1 MPPSPALRCSPGRE
15 MRAESHK
22 RGRSLE
28 GGLLF
33 REKDDDLA
41 LFKEMQTRER
51 DNFLLQSD
59 DDIEDVFSTKLKH
72 FSDFKLGI
80 SIPARGESSDLLNA
94 DGEKN
99 DYEWLIT
106 PPDTPLF
113 PSLDDETPPANVVP
127 RGRPRSQPISI
138 SRSSTMEKSYRS
150 SRGSASP
157 SRSSPSPRSGN
168 SAAQSR
174 GRPSSARHA
183 SPTPSLRNATPP
195 QRPSTPPSK
204 TSTSAPRSSTPTS
217 RRISGGFSTTGGS
230 GVRGTSPV
238 KTSRGNSASPKIK
251 AWQANIPGFSTEVP
265 PNLRTSLADR
275 PASYVRGSS
284 PASRNSRQS
293 VSPTASRSVASSY
306 SHDRDHFSSHSK
318 GSVASSGD
326 DDMDS
331 LQSIQ
336 VGSLDRST
344 LSKVGASPNRRSLVS
359 PRKKVVSSVS
369 APKKSFDSA
378 LRQMDH
384 RKAPQNMFRPLLS
397 SVPSSTFYVGK
408 AGSMHHS
415 MVSRNSPVT
424 TSSNAS
430 SDHGTGPVLD
440 TEGTD
445 QIRDDMTC
453 ESGGGI
459 YATVDEEIFEFDRGD
474 TANEDTGSEIYAAHQ
489 SLNIPVSDFDVVT
502 IVESGHPNAEDSCQ
516 DSAIENVT
524 AASEV
529 DGFRDLVPCS
539 ICGCRYDASELV
551 ENEENLC
558 PKCRKKETI
567 FLEAD
572 MVVAEDFTLTPI
584 DTPDKHKN
592 SGQVKLPM
600 AECELQEVIDVDEP
614 TVLLGEEI
622 VHQSESFSKEQSQ
635 VHLLEK
641 SCPEHLI
648 AGDNEGF
655 SDGREFIAPR
665 VSSSPSHADVT
676 NQELQLY
683 IDHNKNDV
691 TEGAGISLLLKRSS
705 SSKGRVIQGRTYTVS
720 TIPRDDLSYAR
731 DSTTSLRSS
740 YGRESVSGSSSVDFS
755 SSRQTDVHMHRQL
768 SGLRSESENSKYDI
782 KTQSIGSSFS
792 GLSNHASQGF
802 GLEASMHDSSED
814 HVGNEDTDAE
824 ESILAS
830 LERMHALETTDAV
843 HTSTMSTSYGEDTF
857 ESNEGST
864 ALNASTTDL
873 SSHAI
878 GMGLEGS
885 TVASSNVTDTISLH
899 NGAVPQDD
907 LRVVT
912 DMEAS
917 AVAALVPSA
926 GEGSGLLSP
935 GASALE
941 CSDVPADRSLV
952 ISSEMETIDGQS
964 RTLSESEHKLE
975 SKSPG
980 TLDTEMDASAP
991 EAKTS
996 DHGHGILEEST
1007 VTVEARPGRR
1017 GRSLTLDEATDT
1029 ILFCS
1034 SIVHDLA
1041 YKAATIAMEK
1051 EPAVPLEGSHPTV
1064 TILGKSTTETRDP
1077 RRGRIVSKRSLK
1089 SQKARQRQVETEK
1102 NLPSSKTEND
1112 ENIDESLM
1120 RNIGIPNKLDG
1131 VKPPKLESKCN
1142 CIIM

>member
-59 DDIEDVFSTKLKH
+59 DDIEDAFSTKLKQ

-80 SIPARGESSDLLNA
+80 SIPVRGESSDLLNV

-99 DYEWLIT
+99 DYEWLLT

-168 SAAQSR
+168 NAAQSR

-183 SPTPSLRNATPP
+183 SPTPSLQNATPP

-204 TSTSAPRSSTPTS
+204 TSTSAPRSSTPNS
-217 RRISGGFSTTGGS
+217 RRMSGGFSTTGGS

-238 KTSRGNSASPKIK
+238 KTSRGNSASPKIR

-326 DDMDS
+326 DDVDS

-344 LSKVGASPNRRSLVS
+344 LRKAGASPNRRSLVS

-369 APKKSFDSA
+369 APKRSFDSA

-397 SVPSSTFYVGK
+397 SVPSSTFYAGK
-408 AGSMHHS
+408 AGSIHRP
-415 MVSRNSPVT
+415 MVSRNSSVT

-440 TEGTD
+440 TEGSD

-453 ESGGGI
+453 ELGRGI
-459 YATVDEEIFEFDRGD
+459 YATVDEEIFEFDKGD
-474 TANEDTGSEIYAAHQ
+474 AANEDTGSELFAAHQ

-516 DSAIENVT
+516 DSVIENVT

-529 DGFRDLVPCS
+529 DGFRDLVLCS
-539 ICGCRYDASELV
+539 ICGCRYDASESV
-551 ENEENLC
+551 ENEEYLC
-558 PKCRKKETI
+558 PNCRKKKT

-584 DTPDKHKN
+584 DTPDNHQHLD
-592 SGQVKLPM
+592 QVKLPM
-600 AECELQEVIDVDEP
+600 AECESQEVIDVDEP
-614 TVLLGEEI
+614 RVLLGEEN

-641 SCPEHLI
+641 SSLEHLI
-648 AGDNEGF
+648 AGDNERF
-655 SDGREFIAPR
+655 SDEHESFAPR
-665 VSSSPSHADVT
+665 AGSSPSHADVR
-676 NQELQLY
+676 NQELQQY
-683 IDHNKNDV
+683 TDHNKIDV

-705 SSKGRVIQGRTYTVS
+705 SSKGHVIQGRTYTVS
-720 TIPRDDLSYAR
+720 AIPRDDLSYAR
-731 DSTTSLRSS
+731 DSSTSMRSS
-740 YGRESVSGSSSVDFS
+740 YGRESFSRSSSADFS
-755 SSRQTDVHMHRQL
+755 SSRQTDVHIHRQL
-768 SGLRSESENSKYDI
+768 SGLKSESENYRFDI

-814 HVGNEDTDAE
+814 HVGNDDTDAE

-830 LERMHALETTDAV
+830 LEKMHALETTDAV
-843 HTSTMSTSYGEDTF
+843 HTSTVSTSYGEDSF
-857 ESNEGST
+857 ESNERSI
-864 ALNASTTDL
+864 ALNASTADL
-873 SSHAI
+873 SSHRI
-878 GMGLEGS
+878 GMGQDDS
-885 TVASSNVTDTISLH
+885 TVTSSNVIDTISLE
-899 NGAVPQDD
+899 NGAVLRDN

-917 AVAALVPSA
+917 AVAALVSSE

-935 GASALE
+935 GASALDR
-941 CSDVPADRSLV
+941 SDVPADCSLV
-952 ISSEMETIDGQS
+952 ASSEMETMGGQS
-964 RTLSESEHKLE
+964 RTLSESEHKSE
-975 SKSPG
+975 SKSPE
-980 TLDTEMDASAP
+980 TLDREMDASAP
-991 EAKTS
+991 ESKNS

-1007 VTVEARPGRR
+1007 VTVEARGGRR

-1051 EPAVPLEGSHPTV
+1051 EPAVPLEGLHPTV
-1064 TILGKSTTETRDP
+1064 TILAKSTTETRDP

-1120 RNIGIPNKLDG
+1120 RNIGIPNKLDT

-1142 CIIM
+1142 CTIM